1 MKMKPAI
8 QRAGLVLFTF
18 LAILAFAGR
27 EFIMP
32 AAQPARAYPARDEH
46 QDEGVTVAIEPY
58 DTPEKMRAFT
68 VDWLE
73 SGYLPVFVV
82 ITNDSA
88 QPVSLNN
95 LQVQLVT
102 ARRTRLAPATE
113 DDLYRRIARPR
124 SPGPS
129 PYPIPLPRK
138 KGAVKR
144 EALDEIQRAQFAAKA
159 IEPHSTQAGF
169 LFFDI
174 DGITAPLAGAN
185 FYLSG
190 LRNSKGTD
198 LLYFE
203 IPLEKYLSA
212 PQPPAISAA
221 PKN

>member
-1 MKMKPAI
+1 MKRAI

-18 LAILAFAGR
+18 LTVVAFAGR

-32 AAQPARAYPARDEH
+32 TAQPAHNYPARDEH
-46 QDEGVTVAIEPY
+46 SDEGVTVAIDPY
-58 DTPEKMRAFT
+58 DTLEKMRVFT

-88 QPVSLNN
+88 MPVSLNSV
-95 LQVQLVT
+95 QVQLVT
-102 ARRTRLAPATE
+102 ARRTKLAPATE

-124 SPGPS
+124 SSGPS

-169 LFFDI
+169 LFFDV

-190 LRNSKGTD
+190 LHNSKGTD

-203 IPLEKYLSA
+203 ISLEKYLSA